1 MKGIELVASENL
13 AGEAGRENTDR
24 EVASAEKEVDGDA
37 AVRGAAGSFQK
48 NLLSG
53 SVSISSSL
61 KCAALP
67 LSKEGESFSE
77 TFQRVWV
84 LTGEDSGG

>member
-37 AVRGAAGSFQK
+37 AARGVAVSLLK
-48 NLLSG
+48 NLLSTAA
-53 SVSISSSL
+53 ISLNL
-61 KCAALP
+61 KCAALAV
-67 LSKEGESFSE
+67 SKEEELFSTGAESV
-77 TFQRVWV
+77 QRV
-84 LTGEDSGG
+84 